1 MYDKSKKEVP
11 TSMTKEVLLTIKG
24 LQVSPEDESDT
35 VEMLAPGEYY
45 YRNDKHFV
53 LYDEVTEGQE
63 EITQNIIKFQ
73 EDYMEITKK
82 GPCSVH
88 MIFEKNK
95 KNVTYYYTPYGSL
108 LIGIDAHEVQI
119 EEQEDLIGVQV
130 EYSLEVNCEHIAN
143 CNITVQVRPKGAF
156 VKL

>member
-1 MYDKSKKEVP
+1 
-11 TSMTKEVLLTIKG
+11 MTKEVLLTIKG
-24 LQVSPEDESDT
+24 LQMSPEDGEDT
-35 VEMLAPGEYY
+35 VEMIAPGEYY

-53 LYDEVTEGQE
+53 LYDEVMEGQDE
-63 EITQNIIKFQ
+63 VTKNIVKF
-73 EDYMEITKK
+73 EDDYMEITKK

-108 LIGIDAHEVQI
+108 LIGIDAHKVQI
-119 EEQEDLIGVQV
+119 EEKEDMILARV
-130 EYSLEVNCEHIAN
+130 EYSLEINCEHIAN
-143 CNITVQVRPKGAF
+143 CDISIKVRPKGSF